1 MPTIFAEAKANTQ
14 IAKAVFFWIRNQDSP
29 PISVFIYIFNMII
42 NEQSDIDCTVHCGGP
57 TIKYCPWATRATNPA
72 MVVVAEAFFL
82 LFPCLPNN

>member
-1 MPTIFAEAKANTQ
+1 
-14 IAKAVFFWIRNQDSP
+14 
-29 PISVFIYIFNMII
+29 MII

-57 TIKYCPWATRATNPA
+57 TIKYCPWATRATTPA